1 MSPAPIPT
9 GKDIPPKLI
18 YEAGQG
24 EVLMLQLFAEA
35 IITDNFSWV
44 AFQVPLNV
52 LRNTRPPSRNED
64 ADTTRAVL
72 AKAVLCFCCLNNA
85 IVVAKKFQK
94 QKDKSKA
101 IVLLSGGLE
110 TVVSWFVSTISL
122 AALVCTAAR
131 ISEIFIEMS
140 VFLNAFLQLD
150 DRLARS
156 MLTAPR
162 VVETLLLLWS
172 LPNPED
178 PYRLYHT
185 WRGQGACYI
194 GGVMDTLIKNEDG
207 LQVLCDALLDSPLR
221 LKRFCRATCS
231 RIEQVGDAARRYG
244 ISSETTFKAF
254 APFLA
259 NTKILEVEPVIYLAL
274 QREGYFHSL
283 AITIRTLHGLVT
295 PEETVLYL
303 SGLMARS
310 MDSIGNPISAQV
322 DVFKSGLLVTALEAL
337 SETNGAITC
346 GRVAP
351 EYLSHFRLLAFH
363 PRLLLSLRDSISRA
377 HVPGA
382 VSSKL
387 KPAAANYL
395 GVLMGLL
402 KQKLDVYVEQRERG
416 LSNLCDNHTHHSL
429 PHERSKTCS
438 GCHVVVY
445 CSSVC
450 QREDWKKRHR
460 GECAAMKQTFIKRK
474 TESLNYSQASRC
486 FHLGLAKLCCP
497 EPSEFLED
505 LEPVQEPESI
515 VKLVDVNIE
524 ESRIDMQ
531 VLNLDEYLPIR
542 IEGDCPALEARADE
556 LIRDFGANFDPRV
569 FLMEFSISWSLRRRI
584 ALLIE
589 FKLLPGALDWE
600 VGRSVA
606 RFQHWQM

>member
-1 MSPAPIPT
+1 MSPAPRPT
-9 GKDIPPKLI
+9 VKDIPPKLI
-18 YEAGQG
+18 YEAGRG
-24 EVLMLQLFAEA
+24 DVLTLQLFAEA
-35 IITDNFSWV
+35 IITGNFSWV

-52 LRNTRPPSRNED
+52 LSNTRPPTRDED

-101 IVLLSGGLE
+101 IALLSRGLE

-122 AALVCTAAR
+122 VALVCTAAR

-150 DRLARS
+150 DQLARS

-162 VVETLLLLWS
+162 
-172 LPNPED
+172 
-178 PYRLYHT
+178 
-185 WRGQGACYI
+185 
-194 GGVMDTLIKNEDG
+194 NEDG

-231 RIEQVGDAARRYG
+231 RIEQVGDAARQY
-244 ISSETTFKAF
+244 
-254 APFLA
+254 
-259 NTKILEVEPVIYLAL
+259 ILEVEPVIYLSL
-274 QREGYFHSL
+274 RREGYFHSL
-283 AITIRTLHGLVT
+283 AITISIRTLHGLVT
-295 PEETVLYL
+295 PEETVLSL
-303 SGLMARS
+303 SGLSMARS
-310 MDSIGNPISAQV
+310 MDSIGNPISAQ
-322 DVFKSGLLVTALEAL
+322 AL
-337 SETNGAITC
+337 SETNSAITC

-382 VSSKL
+382 VASKL

-395 GVLMGLL
+395 GVLMDLL
-402 KQKLDVYVEQRERG
+402 KQKFDVYEEQREGG
-416 LSNLCDNHTHHSL
+416 LSNLCDNHTQHSL

-438 GCHVVVY
+438 GCHMVVY

-460 GECAAMKQTFIKRK
+460 GECAVMKQTFIKRK

-486 FHLGLAKLCCP
+486 FRVGLAKLCCP
-497 EPSEFLED
+497 EPFEFLED

-531 VLNLDEYLPIR
+531 VLNLEEYLPIR
-542 IEGDCPALEARADE
+542 NGGDFPALEARADE

-569 FLMEFSISWSLRRRI
+569 FLVEFSISWSLRRRI

-600 VGRSVA
+600 AGRSVA
-606 RFQHWQM
+606 RFQHRQM